1 MKKSIFILV
10 LFLSFSS
17 NSYSQNEKKEDI
29 REAISYL
36 NLFLNE
42 ENWIVKVTG
51 GFTYNSYSKTL
62 TYKSKSIVDDEKK
75 TTTDFSFAFNLDNVI
90 NIKENIHIEGS
101 GKGGG
106 SNILTYNI
114 MLKDAV
120 YKSLYIQKK
129 GDIIPDYE
137 NKKTNEV
144 WFAIEKKI
152 TTQDIEII
160 KRAIRDIFQNI
171 SIETKYF

>member
-1 MKKSIFILV
+1 MKKFIFILV
-10 LFLSFSS
+10 LFLSLSS
-17 NSYSQNEKKEDI
+17 NSYSQNGKKADI
-29 REAISYL
+29 QEAISYL
-36 NLFLNE
+36 NLFLSE
-42 ENWIVKVTG
+42 ENWAVKVTG

-62 TYKSKSIVDDEKK
+62 TYKSKSIADDEKK
-75 TTTDFSFAFNLDNVI
+75 STTDFGFAFNLDNVI
-90 NIKENIHIEGS
+90 NIKENIHIEDS
-101 GKGGG
+101 VKGGV
-106 SNILTYNI
+106 SNIISYNI

-120 YKSLYIQKK
+120 YKSLYIKK
-129 GDIIPDYE
+129 EGDIIPNYE